1 MSEQTVSVIEGMCL
15 SLVGNGATHGY
26 DIAQHFA
33 PTTRLGQ
40 MYTVSR
46 PVVYRALDGLVK

>member
-1 MSEQTVSVIEGMCL
+1 MSEQIVSVIEGMCL

-33 PTTRLGQ
+33 P
-40 MYTVSR
+40 
-46 PVVYRALDGLVK
+46 